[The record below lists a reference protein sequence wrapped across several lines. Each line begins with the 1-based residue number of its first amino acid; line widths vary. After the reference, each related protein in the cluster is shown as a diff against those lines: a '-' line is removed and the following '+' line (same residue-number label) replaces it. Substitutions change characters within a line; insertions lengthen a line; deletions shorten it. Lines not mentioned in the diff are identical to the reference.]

1 MDNRVLFVGVGLI
14 IGIILFFICERKGLI
29 HKWSGLKDPRQKH
42 VDNDQGLDERAS

>member
-1 MDNRVLFVGVGLI
+1 MDNTVLFVGVGLL

-42 VDNDQGLDERAS
+42 VDIDRDLDEKAS